1 MTGPLRLGTRGSPLA
16 RWQTAVVERALTGMG
31 VHAIAE
37 EIRTTGDI
45 VTDVPLSQ
53 IGDTALF
60 TRQLDDALLE
70 HRIDAAVHSLKDLP
84 TILRPGISIV
94 AVLRR
99 EDPRDA
105 LVGRGPLRWDG
116 IPAGGMIATSSLRRR
131 AQLRRARPDL
141 QVVDLRGNVETRL
154 NRLDERPELSAI
166 ILATA
171 GLVRLGLE
179 HRIGERL
186 SPEIMLSAPGQGAVA
201 VTARSN
207 DARTADLIRRAV
219 HDPATARQAA
229 AERALLRRLDGGC
242 QVPIGALATHP
253 VGAAG
258 ELVLRAR
265 VVSLEGDRAVEAER
279 SGSAV
284 DESEAEALG
293 VDLAETLLARG
304 AEEILTLIRTP
315 LSRASE
321 P

>member
-1 MTGPLRLGTRGSPLA
+1 
-16 RWQTAVVERALTGMG
+16 MG
-31 VHAIAE
+31 VPAE
-37 EIRTTGDI
+37 TVEIRTTGDM

-70 HRIDAAVHSLKDLP
+70 CRVDAAVHSLKDLP
-84 TILRPGISIV
+84 TMLRAGISIV

-99 EDPRDA
+99 EDSRDA
-105 LVGRGPLRWDG
+105 LVGRGPLRFDQL
-116 IPAGGMIATSSLRRR
+116 PAGGMVATSSLRRR

-154 NRLDERPELSAI
+154 TRLSERPELSGI

-179 HRIGERL
+179 GRIGERL
-186 SPEIMLSAPGQGAVA
+186 PPEIMLSAPGQGAVA
-201 VTARSN
+201 VTART
-207 DARTADLIRRAV
+207 DDERTARLIKRAV
-219 HDPATARQAA
+219 HDPATSRQVA

-242 QVPIGALATHP
+242 QVPIGALASYP
-253 VGAAG
+253 AGADG

-265 VVSLEGDRAVEAER
+265 VVSLEGDRAVDAER
-279 SGSAV
+279 RGIAR
-284 DESEAEALG
+284 DEGEAEALG
-293 VDLAETLLARG
+293 VELAQTLLARG
-304 AEEILTLIRTP
+304 AEEILALIRTP

-321 P
+321 L